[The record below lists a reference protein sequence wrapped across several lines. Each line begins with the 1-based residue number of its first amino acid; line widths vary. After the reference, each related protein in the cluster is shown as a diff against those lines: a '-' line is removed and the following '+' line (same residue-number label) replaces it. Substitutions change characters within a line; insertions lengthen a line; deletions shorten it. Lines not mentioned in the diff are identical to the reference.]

1 MKRTFYTEMAYAIGI
16 LALALGTALM
26 EKADYGMSM
35 VVAPA
40 YLIYLKISESVSWFT
55 FGMAEYS
62 LQAILIIILAI
73 VMHRFKRKYLFSF
86 ITAFIY
92 GSVLDAMMRLMA
104 LIQGDLGIIRLS
116 CYVIGLLVC
125 ALGVSLLFKTYIS
138 PEAYEL
144 FVKEISSRFDFDI
157 KWTKTAYDCTS
168 CLAAIL
174 MSFAFMGFGHFEG
187 VKLGTVICALTN
199 GYLIG
204 ICSKCFDKYFVFT
217 DAFNLRKL
225 FD

>member
-86 ITAFIY
+86 IIFTVPYFI
-92 GSVLDAMMRLMA
+92 
-104 LIQGDLGIIRLS
+104 
-116 CYVIGLLVC
+116 
-125 ALGVSLLFKTYIS
+125 
-138 PEAYEL
+138 
-144 FVKEISSRFDFDI
+144 
-157 KWTKTAYDCTS
+157 
-168 CLAAIL
+168 
-174 MSFAFMGFGHFEG
+174 
-187 VKLGTVICALTN
+187 TN
-199 GYLIG
+199 GG
-204 ICSKCFDKYFVFT
+204 N
-217 DAFNLRKL
+217 FNEQQRNR
-225 FD
+225 